1 MPIQRVDHLEVYAR
15 DIKETC
21 DFYVDVLGFTL
32 WRHTQS
38 VRDDGSDFELACV
51 RMGDMMLEIIQ
62 APPEALDLPVDQT
75 KVGMRMFAL
84 RVSDMAAT
92 IESLQHRGVQV
103 YQAPRET
110 QVFEGLRAEIL
121 DPNGM
126 RIELREWQRGDDFHN
141 DDWQPTRPNVTKLN

>member
-1 MPIQRVDHLEVYAR
+1 MPIQRVDHLEVLAK
-15 DIKETC
+15 DIKETR
-21 DFYVDVLGFTL
+21 DFYVDVLGFTP
-32 WRHTQS
+32 WRHTHS
-38 VRDDGSDFELACV
+38 VRDDGSEFELACV
-51 RMGDMMLEIIQ
+51 RMGDMMVEILQ

-84 RVSDMAAT
+84 RVDDMAAT
-92 IESLQHRGVQV
+92 IESLQRQGVEV
-103 YQAPRET
+103 HQAPRET

-141 DDWQPTRPNVTKLN
+141 DDWQPTRPNVTKLS